1 MSEESIRSELRS
13 VRIAALEKRVAEL
26 ESRFNDAG
34 ELVRI
39 ELTDEQRD
47 FMHEA
52 MQACLD
58 GRVPQ
63 AVSPAKEAKDGE
75 N

>member
-1 MSEESIRSELRS
+1 MNEAE
-13 VRIAALEKRVAEL
+13 RIAALEQRVAEL
-26 ESRFNDAG
+26 ESRLDDAG

-58 GRVPQ
+58 GRAELKPT
-63 AVSPAKEAKDGE
+63 D
-75 N
+75 